1 MPRNFDHEN
10 LRVYQTSLQ
19 FIAWL
24 QEIFSRIPKNRA
36 VYNQLDRASTSIS
49 LNIAEG
55 NGKYTER
62 DRCHFF
68 DIARGSTLECAAC
81 LDILVVQAVL
91 THDEIQ
97 PGKEFLVQIVSMLV
111 GLVKSNSTGRVYET
125 PLLYGDDAL

>member
-24 QEIFSRIPKNRA
+24 QEIFNRIPKNRA
-36 VYNQLDRASTSIS
+36 VYSQLDRASTSIF

-62 DRCHFF
+62 DRCYFF
-68 DIARGSTLECAAC
+68 DIARGCALECSAC
-81 LDILVVQAVL
+81 LDVLVIQAILTQ
-91 THDEIQ
+91 EEFQ
-97 PGKEFLVQIVSMLV
+97 QGKELLVQIVSMLV
-111 GLVKSNSTGRVYET
+111 GLVKSNSTGRVYEA
-125 PLLYGDDAL
+125 PALYESDTS